1 MRPLEGLKA
10 IELGIWFAGPAAGML
25 LAECGAD
32 VIKIEPLGGGD
43 PIRGL
48 DLEERWGAETPPFN
62 YMAEMV
68 NRGKRSAAI
77 DLRIPEGRELV
88 YNLARTADI
97 FVTNVRPQALDHLEM
112 TPETISALNP
122 RLVYGLLTGFGP
134 NGPDKNKPAFDEV
147 GFWARGG
154 FLSFMGEPGGPPTH
168 LHGAMGDLTSA
179 VCMTNAISLALLVR
193 ERTGK
198 GQIVDSSLLSS
209 GMWVAGYDL
218 HRTLFSGDDV
228 LRETRTSAPSP
239 LYNTYQCGDGR
250 WVQFAMP
257 QGDRYWRP
265 TCLALEVPHLADD
278 TRFNNH
284 GKMMKS
290 HLEAIKLLDEA
301 FAQRPLAEWAPRFDE
316 FQLVWAQDARLSEVV
331 ADPQVEAN
339 KYLVEVEHPGLGT
352 YRELGLPFALR
363 DTPTRPSGPA
373 PEWGQHTEEVLREL
387 DYSWEQIIELK
398 DRSVIA

>member
-1 MRPLEGLKA
+1 
-10 IELGIWFAGPAAGML
+10 
-25 LAECGAD
+25 
-32 VIKIEPLGGGD
+32 
-43 PIRGL
+43 
-48 DLEERWGAETPPFN
+48 
-62 YMAEMV
+62 
-68 NRGKRSAAI
+68 
-77 DLRIPEGRELV
+77 
-88 YNLARTADI
+88 
-97 FVTNVRPQALDHLEM
+97 
-112 TPETISALNP
+112 
-122 RLVYGLLTGFGP
+122 
-134 NGPDKNKPAFDEV
+134 
-147 GFWARGG
+147 
-154 FLSFMGEPGGPPTH
+154 MGEPGGPPTH
-168 LHGAMGDLTSA
+168 LHGAMGDLTTA
-179 VCMTNAISLALLVR
+179 VCMTNAIALALFTR

-198 GQIVDSSLLSS
+198 GQIVESSLLSS

-278 TRFNNH
+278 VRFNNH
-284 GKMMKS
+284 GMMMKN

-301 FAQRPLAEWAPRFDE
+301 FAKRPLAEWAPRFDE

-339 KYLVEVEHPGLGT
+339 NYLVEVEHAGLGT
-352 YRELGLPFALR
+352 YKEIGLPFALR
-363 DTPTRPSGPA
+363 DTPTHPSGAA

>member
-1 MRPLEGLKA
+1 MRPLEGIKVV
-10 IELGIWFAGPAAGML
+10 ELGIWFAGPAAGML

-32 VIKIEPLGGGD
+32 VIKIEPLDGGD

-48 DLEERWGAETPPFN
+48 DLEERWGAKTPPFN

-77 DLRIPEGRELV
+77 DLRKPEGQQLV
-88 YNLARTADI
+88 YRLVQTADV

-112 TPETISALNP
+112 TPETITALNP
-122 RLVYGLLTGFGP
+122 RLIYGLLTGFGP
-134 NGPDKNKPAFDEV
+134 KGPDKNKPAFDEV

-168 LHGAMGDLTSA
+168 LHGAMGDLTAA
-179 VCMTNAISLALLVR
+179 VCMTNAISLALFAR

-198 GQIVDSSLLSS
+198 GQIVDASLLSS

-218 HRTLFSGDDV
+218 HRTLFSGEDV

-257 QGDRYWRP
+257 QGDRYWAP
-265 TCLALEVPHLADD
+265 TCRALDIPGLASDI
-278 TRFNNH
+278 RFNTH
-284 GKMMKS
+284 GKMMKN
-290 HLEAIKLLDEA
+290 HIDAIKLLDEA
-301 FAQRPLAEWAPRFDE
+301 MAHRPLAEWAPRFDE
-316 FQLVWAQDARLSEVV
+316 NQLVWAQDARISEVV

-339 KYLVEVEHPGLGT
+339 NFLANVDHPGLGV
-352 YRELGLPFALR
+352 YPEIGVPFALR
-363 DTPTRPSGPA
+363 GTPTHPSGPA

-398 DRSVIA
+398 DQSVIA

>member
-1 MRPLEGLKA
+1 MRPLEGIKVV
-10 IELGIWFAGPAAGML
+10 ELGIWFAGPAAGML

-32 VIKIEPLGGGD
+32 VIKIEPLEGGD

-48 DLEERWGAETPPFN
+48 DLEERWGAKTPPFN

-77 DLRIPEGRELV
+77 DLRKPEGQQLV
-88 YNLARTADI
+88 YRLVQTADV

-112 TPETISALNP
+112 TPETITALNP
-122 RLVYGLLTGFGP
+122 RLIYGLLTGFGP
-134 NGPDKNKPAFDEV
+134 KGPDKNKPAFDEV

-168 LHGAMGDLTSA
+168 LHGAMGDLTAA
-179 VCMTNAISLALLVR
+179 VCMTNAISLALFAR

-198 GQIVDSSLLSS
+198 GQIVDASLLSS

-218 HRTLFSGDDV
+218 HRTLFSGEDV

-257 QGDRYWRP
+257 QGDRYWAP
-265 TCLALEVPHLADD
+265 TCRALDIPDLASD
-278 TRFNNH
+278 TRFNTH
-284 GKMMKS
+284 GKMMKN
-290 HLEAIKLLDEA
+290 HIDAIKLLDEA
-301 FAQRPLAEWAPRFDE
+301 MARRPSRRVGPPFRREPA
-316 FQLVWAQDARLSEVV
+316 
-331 ADPQVEAN
+331 
-339 KYLVEVEHPGLGT
+339 GLGPG
-352 YRELGLPFALR
+352 RPNFGGGRRSAGRSKQFPRQCGPPGSRSLP
-363 DTPTRPSGPA
+363 
-373 PEWGQHTEEVLREL
+373 
-387 DYSWEQIIELK
+387 
-398 DRSVIA
+398 